1 VFSFKHHRWGEHLI
15 LETKERAEECKTKH
29 GVEAALKLY
38 EDEYASLCRQFDYDT
53 LVAFTCINLL
63 TPEQMNSLETK
74 LNERREK
81 LKKERNDES
90 N

>member
-1 VFSFKHHRWGEHLI
+1 
-15 LETKERAEECKTKH
+15 
-29 GVEAALKLY
+29 
-38 EDEYASLCRQFDYDT
+38 

-63 TPEQMNSLETK
+63 TPEQMNSLEAK